1 MRWSEKSAHIIVVFR
16 LLITIAYH
24 KANGCASAFAF
35 EHTAKQLH
43 FIGLITTRGE
53 LALTRPTPIKLRLN
67 KVYIYIDAR
76 RHTINH
82 ATDSWSVA
90 FPISCEGEKV
100 SKCVAH
106 DGYVG

>member
-53 LALTRPTPIKLRLN
+53 LALTWPTPIKLRLDE
-67 KVYIYIDAR
+67 VYIYIDAR
-76 RHTINH
+76 RHTIYH
-82 ATDSWSVA
+82 ASDGWPMA
-90 FPISCEGEKV
+90 FAKGGEGEKI

-106 DGYVG
+106 NRYVG